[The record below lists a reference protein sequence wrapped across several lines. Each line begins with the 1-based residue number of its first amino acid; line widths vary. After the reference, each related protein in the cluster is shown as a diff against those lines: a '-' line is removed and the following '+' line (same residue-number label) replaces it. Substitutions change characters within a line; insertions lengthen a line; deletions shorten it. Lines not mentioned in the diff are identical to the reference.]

1 MVLDTDLD
9 KNYQISF
16 YMIES
21 MINFN
26 QNKYL
31 IIDGKKITKN
41 YQKIKII
48 ENKFTNVSDMIQI
61 EAFNFQRYD
70 EFLIF
75 YHSKFDNLL
84 IFSG

>member
-9 KNYQISF
+9 KNYKISF

-48 ENKFTNVSDMIQI
+48 ENKKYLKIL
-61 EAFNFQRYD
+61 R
-70 EFLIF
+70 
-75 YHSKFDNLL
+75 
-84 IFSG
+84 